1 MPAMGLFTTREDE
14 QLEAA
19 RTQVVPGEC
28 VCPSCKEPFRT
39 DGKTLHAF
47 NAALGIEGHKCP
59 HCGFLVSRRRPS
71 PDGL

>member
-1 MPAMGLFTTREDE
+1 MGLFTTREDE

-19 RTQVVPGEC
+19 RTQVVPGDC
-28 VCPSCKEPFRT
+28 VCPSCKAPFRT
-39 DGKTLHAF
+39 DGKSLQAY

-59 HCGFLVSRRRPS
+59 ACGFLVSRRRPS